1 MTGSPATTDAA
12 GLASVTVTLGT
23 TAQALTV
30 TALATGVVETA
41 TFNLTAQAGPAAAV
55 SKVLGDSQS
64 GPAGAALGQ
73 ALVVKVADQYD
84 NPSRA
89 QPSCL

>member
-1 MTGSPATTDAA
+1 VTGSPATTDAA

-55 SKVLGDSQS
+55 SKVTTRT
-64 GPAGAALGQ
+64 AR
-73 ALVVKVADQYD
+73 
-84 NPSRA
+84 RA
-89 QPSCL
+89 RPWDRRWW